1 MSAARLRTD
10 EQVVRYW
17 TRETSAAAA
26 MFERRWTWA
35 ALRRV
40 DPSVAARLL
49 MQRDLFDQAIVTG
62 TGDEVDMH
70 GAALCRGYAIATQAL
85 EAAHEPDDAYVL
97 GQDPRSGFTVAIG
110 QQKAAAERAVEL
122 HGTSVVWIT
131 PDEVAAVL
139 AQLEGLK
146 ALSTIKRMFP
156 GAEIIDIRPGDRAK
170 RNSGIEER

>member
-10 EQVVRYW
+10 EQLVRYW
-17 TRETSAAAA
+17 CRETSSAAA

-40 DPSVAARLL
+40 DPNIAARLSK
-49 MQRDLFDQAIVTG
+49 QRDLFDQAAVTG
-62 TGDEVDMH
+62 TSEEVDVH
-70 GAALCRGYAIATQAL
+70 GTALCRGYAMATQAL
-85 EAAHEPDDAYVL
+85 EAAHEPDDAYIL

-110 QQKAAAERAVEL
+110 QQRAAAERAIEL
-122 HGTSVVWIT
+122 HGKSVVWIS

-156 GAEIIDIRPGDRAK
+156 GAEIIDIRPADPAK
-170 RNSGIEER
+170 SD